1 MFFCRTTFISRF
13 CATSTVVSSRTAL
26 PAPSARRTF
35 CQEGSRDDGHRHRQP
50 VGFLAH
56 REVCGRLQ
64 KTVWRATFGDASPH
78 PHVRPVTRYQIKL
91 VGRPG
96 LEPGTTGL
104 KVHCECNAGRAFQH
118 PPSPIL
124 ARLRR
129 RFASFQ
135 HRICDPMSRTLNSL
149 IYGYMKFLGTSV
161 ARKVTRCRTPRAA
174 PGSAGGRGGGRTAD
188 RC

>member
-1 MFFCRTTFISRF
+1 MSGCQEGVGCPSGFAGMFFCRTTFISRF

-35 CQEGSRDDGHRHRQP
+35 CQEGSSDDGHRHRQP

-96 LEPGTTGL
+96 LDSADGSDMWSGPGIAGHRPTRWRRRNAAPEGREQPGTTGL
-104 KVHCECNAGRAFQH
+104 KVRDGEGHEEA
-118 PPSPIL
+118 
-124 ARLRR
+124 
-129 RFASFQ
+129 
-135 HRICDPMSRTLNSL
+135 
-149 IYGYMKFLGTSV
+149 
-161 ARKVTRCRTPRAA
+161 PR
-174 PGSAGGRGGGRTAD
+174 SAGF
-188 RC
+188 